1 MESSSPETTPAG
13 VARPGQRWL
22 IGGGALLLV
31 AISMPWYVAE
41 RGGIDIEGLTFSW
54 QWVPYLVVL
63 LLLNVLFA
71 LGVAFGPE
79 PREGGA
85 RPRNL
90 IGLVIA
96 CAAVV
101 WTGFRLWVAPVH
113 EIGFEVTANVQASIG
128 PWFALA
134 ACLVILRGQWLAAG
148 LPAGRIE
155 RGSPQA

>member
-1 MESSSPETTPAG
+1 MESSSPDESSPA
-13 VARPGQRWL
+13 VDRPGQRWL

-31 AISMPWYVAE
+31 AVSMPWYVAE
-41 RGGIDIEGLTFSW
+41 RGGVDIEGMTFSW

-63 LLLNVLFA
+63 LLFNVLFA

-79 PREGGA
+79 PRAGRA

-90 IGLVIA
+90 IGLVLA

-113 EIGFEVTANVQASIG
+113 EIGFEVTANVHASLG

-155 RGSPQA
+155 RSSAQA